1 MVLVAVTPTVVTTF
15 CVLRDWLSQAAIRG
29 SCGGAVVER
38 IGMNNSGNAI
48 DCELSMGRI
57 QWSRVQQPPRLDSTS
72 VMPVA
77 WRLAAQLCTNGHCVR
92 NYFLFE
98 NTKTLVKSTSNP
110 LKSQDSH
117 TGTITCQKTF
127 HPQRTSFLQ
136 RASGPAVGRP

>member
-72 VMPVA
+72 VMPEA
-77 WRLAAQLCTNGHCVR
+77 WRMRAFSNASRRSSAPMVIVSETIFCL
-92 NYFLFE
+92 
-98 NTKTLVKSTSNP
+98 KTLK
-110 LKSQDSH
+110 
-117 TGTITCQKTF
+117 
-127 HPQRTSFLQ
+127 R
-136 RASGPAVGRP
+136 